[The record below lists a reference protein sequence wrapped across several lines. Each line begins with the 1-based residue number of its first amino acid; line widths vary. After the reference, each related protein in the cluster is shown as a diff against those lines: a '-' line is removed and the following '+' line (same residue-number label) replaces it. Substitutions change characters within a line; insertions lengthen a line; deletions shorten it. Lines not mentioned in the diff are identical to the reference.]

1 MDYAY
6 LAAGPAGKGFF
17 LPGLI
22 EADEFVLCLLADFS
36 LIYKKT
42 TSMEQ
47 PDNMFDLQID
57 QQSLN
62 YLNESAR
69 WGKFLSILGFIS
81 IGFMIIF
88 GIFFGA
94 AMTRMMSEMNSEA
107 MAFGKSG
114 LGFIYILCGLILFF
128 PTLYL
133 YNFSSKMRRAIR
145 DKDQQ
150 VLAESLKNLK
160 SLFKFYGVFTIILL
174 SFYTLVIFAA
184 LIGMMVGSR
193 H

>member
-1 MDYAY
+1 
-6 LAAGPAGKGFF
+6 

-22 EADEFVLCLLADFS
+22 EAVGFILCLLAYFS
-36 LIYKKT
+36 LIYRKT

-47 PDNMFDLQID
+47 PDNIFDLQID
-57 QQSLN
+57 QQSLV

-69 WGKFLSILGFIS
+69 WGRFLSILGFIS

-94 AMTRMMSEMNSEA
+94 AMTRMMSEMNNEA
-107 MAFGKSG
+107 MVFGKSG
-114 LGFIYILCGLILFF
+114 LGFLYILGGLILFF

-133 YNFSSKMRRAIR
+133 YNFSTKMRRALR
-145 DKDQQ
+145 NKDQQ

-174 SFYTLVIFAA
+174 SFYALAIIAAVI
-184 LIGMMVGSR
+184 GVMVGSR